1 MVTLLEQE
9 IQQADDKIKSL
20 VAELDM
26 KTMDNAIAKVEAAKM
41 EKQILHKLLKEQKL
55 RRRKRL
61 FAVENG
67 LLLFAI
73 GLFGLL
79 AAFVMYL
86 ATGYAAATP
95 TWEEVGSDIAV
106 MLLLV
111 VMTTVSTA
119 LYVQHYRHKI
129 KGK

>member
-1 MVTLLEQE
+1 MVTLLEKE
-9 IQQADDKIKSL
+9 IQQADDKIQAL

-26 KTMDNAIAKVEAAKM
+26 KTMDDAIAKVEAAKL
-41 EKQILHKLLKEQKL
+41 EKQILHKLLREQKS
-55 RRRKRL
+55 RRKKRL
-61 FAVENG
+61 FAMENG

-73 GLFGLL
+73 GLFGML

-95 TWEEVGSDIAV
+95 TWEEVGSDMAV

-111 VMTTVSTA
+111 VMTTVSTV

>member
-1 MVTLLEQE
+1 MVTLLEKE
-9 IQQADDKIKSL
+9 IKQADDKIQAL

-26 KTMDNAIAKVEAAKM
+26 KTMDASTKMQQAKLERKILNKM
-41 EKQILHKLLKEQKL
+41 LHEQKL
-55 RRRKRL
+55 RRTKRL
-61 FAVENG
+61 FALENG

-86 ATGYAAATP
+86 ISGYSAATP
-95 TWEEVGSDIAV
+95 TWEEVGSDMAV

-111 VMTTVSTA
+111 VMTTVSTV
-119 LYVQHYRHKI
+119 LYVQHYRYKI
-129 KGK
+129 KKK